1 MYSVVAI
8 LRMITSQRKVAQQLA
23 VCMCR
28 SIGNVNFIVH
38 FVRADAAAAALLLK
52 ESPCTMQ
59 TQQQIKQP
67 LRVSWRHEYAQNHR
81 IQWPFQYTP
90 TWLTAT
96 VDTPPCSLHH
106 ITPFCQLQFNCV
118 ITVVCVRTLIIFAV
132 LHTFTP
138 DWINNFY
145 LYHKTFNN
153 FSGISR
159 SCAEE
164 KKNQQL
170 TILRVWK
177 CLHFWM
183 ICFCRHS

>member
-67 LRVSWRHEYAQNHR
+67 LRVS
-81 IQWPFQYTP
+81 
-90 TWLTAT
+90 
-96 VDTPPCSLHH
+96 
-106 ITPFCQLQFNCV
+106 
-118 ITVVCVRTLIIFAV
+118 
-132 LHTFTP
+132 
-138 DWINNFY
+138 
-145 LYHKTFNN
+145 
-153 FSGISR
+153 
-159 SCAEE
+159 
-164 KKNQQL
+164 
-170 TILRVWK
+170 
-177 CLHFWM
+177 
-183 ICFCRHS
+183 